1 MEFEDGLIIG
11 VALVIG
17 LNRAFV
23 GTGLKHSRAA
33 FVFVQA
39 FDVGACVALFFAR
52 IFPNQQ
58 LDLAIRLFL
67 MLFVAW
73 HMVQNYITRAAM
85 RAPTP
90 AEKLELE
97 EARKRIEEEIAR
109 EREEERRA
117 KEAAAASPSTDA
129 SASDA
134 VESDA
139 GGEVPSAQ
147 GAAAD

>member
-39 FDVGACVALFFAR
+39 FDIGACVALFFAR

-58 LDLAIRLFL
+58 LDIAIRLFL

-85 RAPTP
+85 RAPTS
-90 AEKLELE
+90 AEQLELE
-97 EARKRIEEEIAR
+97 AARKQIEAEIAR

-117 KEAAAASPSTDA
+117 RDA
-129 SASDA
+129 SASATEPDA
-134 VESDA
+134 EA
-139 GGEVPSAQ
+139 PETQ